1 MAKITMS
8 ATYISAAIILV
19 AAFISAQEYGQ
30 RIGRRNRQN
39 IGFGSVSSPDT
50 QITSET
56 NVPVASRTMRINSGY
71 SYVPPT
77 NPLLLPS
84 SSNQE
89 DYQVN
94 FAIAFQ
100 PSEAVQHQIEQ
111 DPAPLEIQEIQPGE
125 SFPAI
130 LADQNSLAP
139 AQQQQ
144 QLIDEEIAFWDFRE
158 SIPGEPEFDYPILDK
173 IPTTSFKCTGQKD
186 GYYADVETRCQV
198 FHVCT
203 NVPDA
208 DPIKA
213 SFLCPNGTI
222 FNQEVFVCQWW
233 PDVNC
238 ASSPQ
243 FFELNRNIGIVPES
257 SRQRDA
263 LKGRITSN
271 HV

>member
-1 MAKITMS
+1 MAKITTS

-19 AAFISAQEYGQ
+19 AASISTQEYGQ

-39 IGFGSVSSPDT
+39 IGFGSAPDT
-50 QITSET
+50 QIKSEI
-56 NVPVASRTMRINSGY
+56 NVPVTSRTVALNSGY

-77 NPLLLPS
+77 NPLLVPS

-94 FAIAFQ
+94 FSIAFQ
-100 PSEAVQHQIEQ
+100 PPEVVQQQIEE
-111 DPAPLEIQEIQPGE
+111 DPAPLEIQEIQPGQ

-130 LADQNSLAP
+130 LADQNSLATIQHQP
-139 AQQQQ
+139 
-144 QLIDEEIAFWDFRE
+144 IDEEIAFWDFRE

-173 IPTTSFKCTGQKD
+173 IPRTSFKCTGQKD
-186 GYYADVETRCQV
+186 GYYADIETRCQV

-203 NVPDA
+203 NIPDA
-208 DPIKA
+208 EPIKA

-243 FFELNRNIGIVPES
+243 FFELNRNIGVVPES
-257 SRQRDA
+257 SRPRSQKSDSF
-263 LKGRITSN
+263 T
-271 HV
+271 

>member
-8 ATYISAAIILV
+8 ATYISAAIILA

-50 QITSET
+50 QIRSET
-56 NVPVASRTMRINSGY
+56 NVPVASRTVRINSGY

-100 PSEAVQHQIEQ
+100 PSGVVQHQIEE
-111 DPAPLEIQEIQPGE
+111 DPAPLEIQEIQPGQ

-173 IPTTSFKCTGQKD
+173 IPSTSFKCTGQKD

>member
-8 ATYISAAIILV
+8 VTYVSAAILLV
-19 AAFISAQEYGQ
+19 AASVSAQEYGQ

-50 QITSET
+50 QIKSET
-56 NVPVASRTMRINSGY
+56 NVASRAVRINSGY

-94 FAIAFQ
+94 FSIAFP
-100 PSEAVQHQIEQ
+100 PSEVDVQQQIEE
-111 DPAPLEIQEIQPGE
+111 DPAPLEIQEIQPGQN
-125 SFPAI
+125 FPSI

-139 AQQQQ
+139 VQQQP
-144 QLIDEEIAFWDFRE
+144 IDEEIAFWDFRE

-203 NVPDA
+203 NIPDA
-208 DPIKA
+208 DPIKS
-213 SFLCPNGTI
+213 SFLCPNGTV

-243 FFELNRNIGIVPES
+243 FFELNRNIGVVPES
-257 SRQRDA
+257 SRPRDV
-263 LKGRITSN
+263 LKSRTTSN
-271 HV
+271 PV